1 MDGHYFK
8 QNIDIAMVKNAIIEL
23 KTKRLLTYNGIDV
36 PMVMVTFAREPD
48 MSNLKSLINDLDA
61 QVAKVA
67 TLKKRNT
74 EYENELYL
82 NENMDQ
88 DQQWIVSDGKNSSKS
103 SSNMGET
110 KAANRIVQEDKK
122 ETEALLTTLLNDN
135 RIDQPLLNDNETKS
149 HLISQDGTM
158 FTLPSSYDPPSS
170 LMAVTP
176 TTEDTCVGDSVLR
189 TCKGCGSTEGLGL
202 RLGNGSDKL
211 YCGKC
216 GIKN

>member
-122 ETEALLTTLLNDN
+122 ETEALLTTLLND
-135 RIDQPLLNDNETKS
+135 KS
-149 HLISQDGTM
+149 D
-158 FTLPSSYDPPSS
+158 
-170 LMAVTP
+170 
-176 TTEDTCVGDSVLR
+176 
-189 TCKGCGSTEGLGL
+189 
-202 RLGNGSDKL
+202 
-211 YCGKC
+211 
-216 GIKN
+216 